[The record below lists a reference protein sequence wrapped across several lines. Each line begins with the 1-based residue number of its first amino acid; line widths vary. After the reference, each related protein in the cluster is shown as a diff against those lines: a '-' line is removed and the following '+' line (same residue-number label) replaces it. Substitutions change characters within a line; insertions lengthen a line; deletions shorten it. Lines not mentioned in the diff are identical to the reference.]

1 MAEIPFHYWDI
12 CPNCQIRVKF
22 FFKAVKSHHARS
34 KIVSIT
40 REDGSRIE
48 DPNAIKEEAIKYFQ
62 RLLSE
67 NQPRPTLDYDLLG
80 RALPRRLDNS
90 QCGELA
96 REVTNEEI
104 KDAIFS
110 MKDSKAPGPDGFNAL
125 LKKRAWNIV
134 GSLVCAAVKSFFR
147 SGRILREMNVTAIS
161 LIPKVPNPTMLK
173 DFRPISC
180 CNTIYKC
187 IAKILA
193 NRLKVV
199 IPHLVGKQQTAFV
212 KGRRIGDNILLAQ
225 ELLRNFHRDRGSPR
239 CAIKVDLMKAYDTV
253 KWEFLIAVL
262 RTVGFPEIVIQWI
275 TECISTVKFSINING
290 ELCGFFAGEKGL
302 RQGDP
307 MSPYLF
313 VLAMEVFSG
322 LMNKM
327 STNKRFKFHWRCH
340 REAAINWKVLT
351 NSKDHSM

>member
-1 MAEIPFHYWDI
+1 MQARAELNRIQGAVQQQPLDSTLCREEARLVKVYADLSRAEESFLK
-12 CPNCQIRVKF
+12 QKSRVQWLNLGDLNTKF

-275 TECISTVKFSINING
+275 TECISTVKVHI
-290 ELCGFFAGEKGL
+290 
-302 RQGDP
+302 
-307 MSPYLF
+307 
-313 VLAMEVFSG
+313 
-322 LMNKM
+322 
-327 STNKRFKFHWRCH
+327 
-340 REAAINWKVLT
+340 
-351 NSKDHSM
+351 HS